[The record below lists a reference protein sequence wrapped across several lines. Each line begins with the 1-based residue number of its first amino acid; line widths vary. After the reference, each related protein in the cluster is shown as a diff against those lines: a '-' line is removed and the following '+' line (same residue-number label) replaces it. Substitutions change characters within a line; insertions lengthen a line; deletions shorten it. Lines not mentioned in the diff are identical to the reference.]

1 MVSDAQLQPNPAFT
15 PGGIPAPAW
24 RSGTALLLAATAA
37 AALLL
42 LALFFW
48 RQQSSPAFSPGPL
61 GVRYAVQLQNGQMF
75 FGLLREIGPRH
86 LQLEDVYYVQPYTSA
101 DGRPGNRLVNRQKG
115 DWHGPLSLTIPLDRV
130 VTVEQVG
137 PTSQLA
143 RLIEEDR
150 KAR

>member
-1 MVSDAQLQPNPAFT
+1 MSDAQHRPNPAFT
-15 PGGIPAPAW
+15 PGGIPAPGW
-24 RSGTALLLAATAA
+24 RSGTALLLAAVAA

-61 GVRYAVQLQNGQMF
+61 GVRYAVQVQNGQMF
-75 FGLLREIGPRH
+75 FGLLRAIGPRH
-86 LQLEDVYYVQPYTSA
+86 LQLEDVYYVQPYTTP
-101 DGRPGNRLVNRQKG
+101 DGRPGNRLVNRQKN
-115 DWHGPLSLTIPLDRV
+115 DWHGPLTLTIPLDRV

-143 RLIEEDR
+143 RLIEEER